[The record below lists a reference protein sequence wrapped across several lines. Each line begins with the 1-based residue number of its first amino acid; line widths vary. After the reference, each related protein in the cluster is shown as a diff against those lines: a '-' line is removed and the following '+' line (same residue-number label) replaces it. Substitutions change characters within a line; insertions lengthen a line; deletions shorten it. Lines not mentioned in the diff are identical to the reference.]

1 VRRTGDQSPA
11 PRCRTLCDVRVAV
24 TGSHGLIG
32 SALTSHLAGGGHD
45 VVRVVRSE
53 PAPGDIE
60 WDPRA
65 GRLDAAALARID
77 VVVNLAGAGIG
88 DHRWTDEYKRE
99 IRDSRTHGTALVA
112 DAIAAVAAERDP
124 PVLLSASAIDYY
136 GDRGDEPVDES
147 SPAGSTF
154 LAGVCRDWEAATAP
168 AEAAGARVV
177 HFRTGIVLAG
187 NGGAL
192 RKLLPLFKLGVG
204 GRFGS
209 GRQWMS
215 WISLADELGA
225 IEHLMLSDVTGP
237 VNLTAPAPVT
247 NAEFVKT
254 LGRVLHR
261 PAVVPVPRFGPSLI
275 VGREAAESLLYT
287 GQRVLP
293 NVLQSDGYE
302 FAHPE
307 LETALRA
314 VLGR

>member
-1 VRRTGDQSPA
+1 
-11 PRCRTLCDVRVAV
+11 VRVAV

-32 SALTSHLAGGGHD
+32 SALASHLAGGGHD

-60 WDPRA
+60 WDPRT

-112 DAIAAVAAERDP
+112 EAIAAVAAEGDP

-154 LAGVCRDWEAATAP
+154 LAGVCRDWEAATTSA
-168 AEAAGARVV
+168 ASAGARVV

-187 NGGAL
+187 TGGAL

-225 IEHLMLSDVTGP
+225 IEHLMASDVTGP

-247 NAEFVKT
+247 NSSFVKT

-275 VGREAAESLLYT
+275 VGREAAETLLYT

-293 NVLQSDGYE
+293 NVLQSDGYD

>member
-1 VRRTGDQSPA
+1 M
-11 PRCRTLCDVRVAV
+11 RVAV

-32 SALTSHLAGGGHD
+32 SALTTHLATAGHD
-45 VVRVVRSE
+45 VVRLVRSE
-53 PAPGDIE
+53 PAPGDIA
-60 WDPRA
+60 WDPRT
-65 GRLDAAALARID
+65 GRLDPAALTGVD
-77 VVVNLAGAGIG
+77 VLVNLAGAGIG
-88 DHRWTDEYKRE
+88 DHRWTDDYKRE
-99 IRDSRTHGTALVA
+99 IRDSRTRGTALVS
-112 DAIAAVAAERDP
+112 DAIAAIAGEGRP

-136 GDRGDEPVDES
+136 GDRGDEPVDEA
-147 SPAGSTF
+147 SPPGSTF
-154 LAGVCRDWEAATAP
+154 LAEVCRDWEAATTA
-168 AEAAGARVV
+168 AESAGARVV
-177 HFRTGIVLAG
+177 HFRTGIVLSDS
-187 NGGAL
+187 GGAL

-225 IEHLMLSDVTGP
+225 IEHLMASDVTGP

-275 VGREAAESLLYT
+275 VGREAAETLLYT

-293 NVLQSDGYE
+293 KVLLSDGYE

-314 VLGR
+314 VLGRQ

>member
-1 VRRTGDQSPA
+1 VRQTGDDSPDR
-11 PRCRTLCDVRVAV
+11 RCRTLSDVRVAV

-32 SALTSHLAGGGHD
+32 SALTRHLAGGGHD
-45 VVRVVRSE
+45 VVRLVRSA

-60 WDPRA
+60 WDPRT
-65 GRLDAAALARID
+65 GRLDPAELAGVD

-88 DHRWTDEYKRE
+88 DHRWTDDYKRE
-99 IRDSRTHGTALVA
+99 IRESRTRGTALLA
-112 DAIAAVAAERDP
+112 EAIAAVAGAGRP
-124 PVLLSASAIDYY
+124 PVLLSASAIDFY

-147 SPAGSTF
+147 SPPGSTF
-154 LAGVCRDWEAATAP
+154 LADVCRDWEAATAA
-168 AEAAGARVV
+168 AESAGARVV
-177 HFRTGIVLAG
+177 HFRTGIVLTG
-187 NGGAL
+187 TGGAL

-225 IEHLMLSDVTGP
+225 IEHLMTSDVSGP
-237 VNLTAPAPVT
+237 VNLTAPGPVT

-261 PAVVPVPRFGPSLI
+261 PAVIPVPRFGPSLI
-275 VGREAAESLLYT
+275 VGREAAETLLYT

-293 NVLQSDGYE
+293 EVLQSDRYE

-307 LETALRA
+307 LEGALRS
-314 VLGR
+314 VLEP